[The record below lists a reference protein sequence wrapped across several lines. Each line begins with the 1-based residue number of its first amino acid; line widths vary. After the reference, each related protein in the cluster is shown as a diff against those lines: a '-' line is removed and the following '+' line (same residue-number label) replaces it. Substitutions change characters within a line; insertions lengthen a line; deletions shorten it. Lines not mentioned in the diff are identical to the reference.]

1 MKSRG
6 CGAAGEKLPQLN
18 GRCSRRSDEAAMAAL
33 YDDGGLEMRG
43 DPGRRRESWA
53 RGGDGGSW
61 PAVGIRREPNPGPPP
76 LSLVAA
82 VR

>member
-1 MKSRG
+1 
-6 CGAAGEKLPQLN
+6 
-18 GRCSRRSDEAAMAAL
+18 MAAL